1 LENMDVRI
9 NKAGE
14 QNHAVGVDFLKG
26 LDIIRRIARP
36 EPCYPVAPDGNR
48 AMVDHAVTFI
58 HRLDRGVSYDQIIGF
73 HIITSIIRA
82 EEEEYSHPRHAFTS
96 PAARNHTSGCLVGV
110 LPPHPFQHR
119 NFASLL
125 AQLLPQS
132 KNG

>member
-82 EEEEYSHPRHAFTS
+82 EGVRIEWRIALATACIALS
-96 PAARNHTSGCLVGV
+96 PSKRVVV
-110 LPPHPFQHR
+110 L
-119 NFASLL
+119 LIII
-125 AQLLPQS
+125 
-132 KNG
+132 